1 MNVLLIFWK
10 NNSAIPLCPFY
21 GISLEQ
27 SSSKLLQKCMRWREF
42 GWDMHC
48 ARMKTASGRS
58 AGRARPGAY
67 PPLRPAAAL
76 QRFVAEERIF
86 LQEELAALGL
96 LVYDGKANYLFFR
109 APLADLPQRLERLGI
124 LIRSCG
130 NYRGLDDS
138 YCRIAVKSRKDNIRL
153 LDGIRQ
159 ILQTKKEGSESKWQ
173 RQL

>member
-1 MNVLLIFWK
+1 M
-10 NNSAIPLCPFY
+10 
-21 GISLEQ
+21 
-27 SSSKLLQKCMRWREF
+27 
-42 GWDMHC
+42 
-48 ARMKTASGRS
+48 
-58 AGRARPGAY
+58 
-67 PPLRPAAAL
+67 
-76 QRFVAEERIF
+76 AEERIF

-124 LIRSCG
+124 LIRCCG
-130 NYRGLDDS
+130 NYRGLDGS

>member
-1 MNVLLIFWK
+1 
-10 NNSAIPLCPFY
+10 
-21 GISLEQ
+21 
-27 SSSKLLQKCMRWREF
+27 
-42 GWDMHC
+42 MHC
-48 ARMKTASGRS
+48 ARMKTASGTQRDGQAWS
-58 AGRARPGAY
+58 VST
-67 PPLRPAAAL
+67 PASRCGVAAL
-76 QRFVAEERIF
+76 SQRDFVEKTKRFVAEERIF
-86 LQEELAALGL
+86 LQEELVALGL